1 MSVDVTFK
9 IGGKAGQG
17 MQVISYIMG
26 KLFTR
31 AGYHVFVNQDVMSRI
46 RGGHNFSQIR
56 IKHEPV
62 YAPSQTVNVI
72 IALDRESI
80 DEHMP
85 ELIEGGVIIFDGE
98 RIDFKSDNP
107 NFFSIPLER
116 LAQEHG
122 ESKVMMNTVATG
134 AAIAL
139 MGYELEE
146 LFQILEDRF
155 RAKGR
160 EVVKNNI
167 STAQAGYHYVQENF
181 KGVCPCKV
189 APAPV
194 PKKRRMLISGSE
206 AIAIGAICSGLKF
219 YAGYPMSPS
228 TPIMEFIASKQEQ
241 YGIVVEQAED
251 EIAAIN
257 MVIGA
262 SFAGVRSMTATSGGG
277 FCLMVEGLSLAGG
290 TETPIVIVIGQR
302 PGPATGLPTRTEQA
316 DLQFVLNAAH
326 GEFPRAILVPGNAEQ
341 AFYLIS
347 KAFNLAEKYQT
358 PVIVLGDQFLQ
369 DSYFTVDELN
379 LSKIH
384 IDRGEWLSDEEVR
397 ALGPYQYKRYTV
409 TETGISPRIFPGQED
424 AVLYADSDEHT
435 EEGHITESAQVRI
448 NMVSK
453 RMRKLE
459 GMREEMDLPE
469 LYPEDGWKDLLVG
482 WGSTYGTIKE
492 VVDILRT
499 EGVNIAMLHFREVY
513 PLKVQETSNI
523 LKKASKICVIEN
535 NFGGQF
541 ARLLHSETGIS
552 ATHKILKFD
561 GRPFTPQ
568 FLLNTIRKKIL

>member
-17 MQVISYIMG
+17 MQSISYIMG

-31 AGYHVFVNQDVMSRI
+31 AGYYVFVNQDVMSRI

-56 IKHEPV
+56 IKHESV
-62 YAPSQTVNVI
+62 YAPSQTINVL

-85 ELIEGGVIIFDGE
+85 ELIEDGVIIFDGE
-98 RIDFKSDNP
+98 KIDFKSDNP

-122 ESKVMMNTVATG
+122 KSKVMMNTVATG

-139 MGYELEE
+139 MDYDLEE
-146 LFQILEDRF
+146 LFQILEERF
-155 RAKGR
+155 KAKGD

-167 STAQAGYHYVQENF
+167 TSAHAGYKYVQQNF
-181 KGVCPCKV
+181 RGICPCKV

-194 PKKRRMLISGSE
+194 LKKKRILISGSE

-228 TPIMEFIASKQEQ
+228 TPIMEFIASKQEEH
-241 YGIVVEQAED
+241 GIVVEQAED

-326 GEFPRAILVPGNAEQ
+326 GEFPRAILAPGDAEQ

-358 PVIVLGDQFLQ
+358 PVIVLGDQLLL
-369 DSYFTVDELN
+369 DSYYTLDELD

-384 IDRGEWLSDEEVR
+384 IDRGEWLNDEDIR
-397 ALGPYQYKRYTV
+397 SLGPYQYKRYTL

-435 EEGHITESAQVRI
+435 EEGHITESAEVRI

-453 RMRKLE
+453 RMKKLE
-459 GMREEMDLPE
+459 GMRKEMGLPE
-469 LYPEDGWKDLLVG
+469 VYPDNDWKDLLVG
-482 WGSTYGTIKE
+482 WGSTYGAIKE
-492 VVDILRT
+492 VVEILRA
-499 EGVNIAMLHFREVY
+499 EGVKVAMLHFRDVY
-513 PLKVQETSNI
+513 PLKVQEISNI
-523 LKKASKICVIEN
+523 LKKAAKILVIEN
-535 NFGGQF
+535 NYAGQF

-568 FLLNTIRKKIL
+568 FLLNSIREKIL